1 MKRRSNVSGG
11 RAKAQGVN
19 ALKRRTTQREASR
32 ATSSSAGEEGEIAR
46 LSRELGE
53 ALDRQ
58 TATSEVLSVISSSLG
73 ELEPVFN
80 AILRNAA
87 RICQAKFGTLY
98 LYDGTA
104 YRTVALHNAPQ
115 NFAMTRLGGSFRPH
129 PESGLVTSHARCA
142 HRDAANRC

>member
-1 MKRRSNVSGG
+1 MKRRSKVSGG
-11 RAKAQGVN
+11 RAKAQGVD
-19 ALKRRTTQREASR
+19 ASKVKRRITQREASR
-32 ATSSSAGEEGEIAR
+32 PTSSSAGEDGEIAR

-58 TATSEVLSVISSSLG
+58 TATSEVLNVISSSLG

-80 AILRNAA
+80 AILQNAA
-87 RICQAKFGTLY
+87 RICQAQFGTLN

-115 NFAMTRLGGSFRPH
+115 HFARTRLGETFRPH
-129 PESGLVTSHARCA
+129 PESGLA
-142 HRDAANRC
+142 